1 MELALDMCLMPFGPR
16 ARVACTPG
24 LAADGE
30 RRFVEEEAGP
40 GVMCEW
46 EGRRV
51 EKKGSWAVKE
61 VRTEREREDRKSVV

>member
-46 EGRRV
+46 EGGESRR
-51 EKKGSWAVKE
+51 K
-61 VRTEREREDRKSVV
+61 DRGQ